1 MKPIR
6 SQRITISLWVVC
18 LLSLLVTVSVRA
30 KDSQPPIIALYGN
43 KLYAVSA
50 EDGSAQVLAEA
61 PEDQTFFMERFASM
75 SPDGKQM
82 VYATATDPES
92 QGGLVVT
99 LFLLNL
105 ETGESAVFKPSGG
118 VLDRQAHEGYYFRVD
133 YPTWSVDGSR
143 LYYVRS
149 AVDNVGYGKMDEI
162 QLAYWDVKTQKHK
175 LVARLDPKQQ
185 VFDLSAVTSGII
197 VHLAYRLG
205 DARPVVLYG
214 LDGSVLNENT
224 IENLYPDPV
233 EYKGRDYYATGSP
246 HGGIATLI
254 DVETGKQE
262 PIDGGYYP
270 AARSHLAGEQSMH
283 IFRFIG
289 RTGGW
294 YSVYGADYRDYVD
307 EIGEM
312 SGLHYAFSPDGQL
325 LAFTQYDNGS
335 SWAMPIQVMHPD
347 GTVRTL
353 PFKAEQIYWGAS
365 EQVAFYA
372 PG

>member
-1 MKPIR
+1 MKR
-6 SQRITISLWVVC
+6 NQSQRIAIYVLVVG
-18 LLSLLVTVSVRA
+18 LLSLLVTVSARA
-30 KDSQPPIIALYGN
+30 KDSQPPIIALFSN

-50 EDGSAQVLAEA
+50 EDGSARVLAEVPA
-61 PEDQTFFMERFASM
+61 GQTFFMERFASV

-99 LFLLNL
+99 VFLLNL
-105 ETGESAVFKPSGG
+105 ETGESTVFQPNGG
-118 VLDRQAHEGYYFRVD
+118 VLDKQAHEGYHFRVD
-133 YPTWSVDGSR
+133 NPTWSVDGTR

-149 AVDNVGYGKMDEI
+149 AVDNVGYGKFDVI
-162 QLAYWDVKTQKHK
+162 QLAYWDVSTQKHK
-175 LVARLDPKQQ
+175 LVARLDPKHQ
-185 VFDLSAVTSGII
+185 VFDLSAVKSGIV

-205 DARPVVLYG
+205 VPQPVVLYG
-214 LDGSVLNENT
+214 LDGRLTSQNA

-233 EYKGRDYYATGSP
+233 EYNGRDYYATGSP
-246 HGGIATLI
+246 HGDIASLI
-254 DVETGKQE
+254 EVETGTEE

-283 IFRFIG
+283 VFRFIG
-289 RTGGW
+289 STGGW

-307 EIGEM
+307 EIAEM
-312 SGLHYAFSPDGQL
+312 SGLHYAFSPDGQS

-335 SWAMPIQVMHPD
+335 NWAMPIQVMSGD
-347 GTVRTL
+347 GTIRTL
-353 PFKAEQIYWGAS
+353 PFEAEQVYWGAI
-365 EQVAFYA
+365 EKVAFYA